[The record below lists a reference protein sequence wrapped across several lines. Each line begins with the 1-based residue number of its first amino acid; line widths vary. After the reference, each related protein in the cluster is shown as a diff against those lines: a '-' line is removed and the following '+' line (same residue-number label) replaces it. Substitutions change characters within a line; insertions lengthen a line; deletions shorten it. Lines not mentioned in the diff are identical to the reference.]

1 MEVYGDGL
9 NVCFYMKK
17 ANLKTQGNLGGQGVE
32 DVGFKTSLG
41 YRDLAKNGGKNESLS
56 YIKQRQ
62 PVAIRGS
69 GTGGQMRDWGHKL
82 LGQQNYL
89 HGS

>member
-9 NVCFYMKK
+9 NVCSYMKE
-17 ANLKTQGNLGGQGVE
+17 ANLKTHSSLGGQGVE
-32 DVGFKTSLG
+32 DVEFKTSLG
-41 YRDLAKNGGKNESLS
+41 FSLKWGKNEPLS

-69 GTGGQMRDWGHKL
+69 ETGGEMRAWGHKL

-89 HGS
+89 HCS